1 MTGKSNVPT
10 ASMLKSMIIVTA
22 PTGSTVTCTNGS
34 VTKTAIERNG
44 TWTFRGILTGT
55 WTVKGTKSG
64 QSTSKTVTITRLEVE
79 YVTLTYRVTPE
90 FTYTGSYK
98 ILTDS
103 DGTISDF
110 ASYKGNWKIK
120 FLTSGTFKITN
131 MYGFDGNIDVFLVG
145 GGAAGL
151 SASTGKGQGGSGGYT
166 KTVRAKHIAAG
177 TSYSIVIGG
186 SGGNTSGF
194 GESASRGESW
204 KGGSGSGSY
213 NDTGNGGNGGSDGS
227 NGGGPH
233 PGSGQGKTTRE
244 FGESG
249 KTLYSGGGGG
259 GCYNYNNNSWKGGTG
274 GAGGGGNG
282 GTSESPNAATAGAAN
297 TGGGGG
303 GGVNGRSGGSGVV
316 IIRNKR

>member
-34 VTKTAIERNG
+34 ITKTAIERNG

-120 FLTSGTFKITN
+120 FLTSGTFKIVS
-131 MYGFDGNIDVFLVG
+131 MHGFTGGINVFLVG
-145 GGAAGL
+145 GG
-151 SASTGKGQGGSGGYT
+151 
-166 KTVRAKHIAAG
+166 
-177 TSYSIVIGG
+177 
-186 SGGNTSGF
+186 
-194 GESASRGESW
+194 
-204 KGGSGSGSY
+204 
-213 NDTGNGGNGGSDGS
+213 
-227 NGGGPH
+227 
-233 PGSGQGKTTRE
+233 
-244 FGESG
+244 
-249 KTLYSGGGGG
+249 GGGGASG
-259 GCYNYNNNSWKGGTG
+259 TEGEGITTKGGTG
-274 GAGGGGNG
+274 GPGYNKTVTVTPSVGTNYTITIGAGGRGG
-282 GTSESPNAATAGAAN
+282 PYNASN
-297 TGGGGG
+297 SNGGGGG
-303 GGVNGRSGGSGVV
+303 TTSAFGNSVSGGKGATATYWGAPGTDGSGGTAAYEFNWSSGNRYSVKAGSATDNTGNSGAGGYYSSGTHQDGKAGRSGVV